1 MYRAYERGVQPEPGE
16 LEEEY
21 ESLKGSIALAIAI
34 LILRFSLSFGGFST
48 IFR

>member
-1 MYRAYERGVQPEPGE
+1 LRGGFNLNPENQ
-16 LEEEY
+16 EEEY